1 MAEGQSRVLLDA
13 NLLFTHEVGHSM
25 QTRSQTRARV
35 EQDPTGFE
43 SRLDTGE
50 QLIQFADTDRDEQ
63 GQEHSQTE
71 QASIAPTSPVD
82 QEMDEPVRD
91 KSRTRYLDQYTSH
104 TPSFNHSSQES
115 RQSQIL
121 SPAVNSTPD
130 HFSPT
135 EDVRQLNRSMSG
147 QTNVV
152 DVSTDRITSTSAAVQ
167 RESNLDRRNAFR
179 PYPSQDH
186 RI

>member
-1 MAEGQSRVLLDA
+1 M
-13 NLLFTHEVGHSM
+13 VGHSM
-25 QTRSQTRARV
+25 QTRSQTKARG
-35 EQDPTGFE
+35 EQDQTEFE
-43 SRLDTGE
+43 SRQDSGE
-50 QLIQFADTDRDEQ
+50 QLIEFADTDRLDQ
-63 GQEHSQTE
+63 QQEHSQTE

-135 EDVRQLNRSMSG
+135 EDVRQLNRNTSR

-152 DVSTDRITSTSAAVQ
+152 EGSPDRIPSTSAAVQ
-167 RESNLDRRNAFR
+167 PRNQFR
-179 PYPSQDH
+179 T
-186 RI
+186 